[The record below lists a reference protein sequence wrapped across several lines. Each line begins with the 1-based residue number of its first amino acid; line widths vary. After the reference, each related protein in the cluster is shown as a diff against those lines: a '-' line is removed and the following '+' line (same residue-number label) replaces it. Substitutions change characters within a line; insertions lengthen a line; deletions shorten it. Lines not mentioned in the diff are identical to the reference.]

1 VAKDTPKSDL
11 AAMLDKSEQEREMLA
26 KERDAITAK
35 INRCDMMIEALRAVL
50 APLPKEAPV
59 VGEVAVAMLKHAGLT
74 DVVRMTLQASAH
86 QGYITI
92 TQIIDKLKSVSYPL
106 GRLDN
111 PRATIVVVLSRMVS
125 AGDVE
130 KADIG
135 RPEPAFR
142 WIKEEKMTIGALM
155 QGIKKGEK
163 PMHKRMAKAMAG
175 LPAPDLP
182 PFAPLASPIKR
193 LEPPLTEEQHS
204 KQEKGKK
211 K

>member
-92 TQIIDKLKSVSYPL
+92 TQIIDKL
-106 GRLDN
+106 
-111 PRATIVVVLSRMVS
+111 I
-125 AGDVE
+125 
-130 KADIG
+130 I
-135 RPEPAFR
+135 
-142 WIKEEKMTIGALM
+142 
-155 QGIKKGEK
+155 
-163 PMHKRMAKAMAG
+163 
-175 LPAPDLP
+175 PAPQ
-182 PFAPLASPIKR
+182 SWWY
-193 LEPPLTEEQHS
+193 
-204 KQEKGKK
+204 
-211 K
+211 